1 MPFTCLIY
9 PTLKALKK
17 ESLKRC
23 SNLSTYI
30 NIRSIRVISGQ
41 KNEFESAY
49 SQSLRRERKKKNS
62 APLRSKELGTL
73 IGEMQAAHSS
83 TLQSVASLL
92 PPTLLKT
99 LVARNL

>member
-1 MPFTCLIY
+1 M
-9 PTLKALKK
+9 KALKK

-30 NIRSIRVISGQ
+30 NIRAIRVISGQ
-41 KNEFESAY
+41 KNEFEGAY
-49 SQSLRRERKKKNS
+49 SQSLRRERKKKELRAS

-83 TLQSVASLL
+83 TLLSEA
-92 PPTLLKT
+92 
-99 LVARNL
+99 